1 MKAKTKVPVPWG
13 ARGSPQRPTRFPG
26 GGRAPRMRPAGGPAS
41 ARRRPAAVAKWRQGA
56 RWRHDGG
63 GVEAARHRGRWVP
76 GGERGRRGRAGT
88 GGASCVRSAG
98 AVPPAGPARGSPG
111 GRAPP
116 RAPLWLF
123 IPPPGNEVGASRR
136 GVAGVVLPG
145 SCGRSGAAVPVPVAG
160 RLLSRCHVK
169 RQWGHPAVTRSAQS
183 LPRALRWRR
192 SVLWCGF

>member
-1 MKAKTKVPVPWG
+1 MTYCELFKSSGVSYESQDGG
-13 ARGSPQRPTRFPG
+13 ARPHRPSPEAPGGLLSAPPASPAAGEPRACAPRAAPPQHG
-26 GGRAPRMRPAGGPAS
+26 GGRRLLLNDVKAPGGVTTAAGWRPLGTGAGES
-41 ARRRPAAVAKWRQGA
+41 R
-56 RWRHDGG
+56 GG
-63 GVEAARHRGRWVP
+63 GRGRW
-76 GGERGRRGRAGT
+76 GWAGT

-136 GVAGVVLPG
+136 GVAGVVLRG
-145 SCGRSGAAVPVPVAG
+145 SRGRSGAAVPVPVAG

-169 RQWGHPAVTRSAQS
+169 RQ
-183 LPRALRWRR
+183 
-192 SVLWCGF
+192 